1 MKVVVKFAFVYQLRV
16 VSVHWLNLDCY
27 LEVGT
32 RVDCL
37 VNLTEGSLID
47 FSHNFKIFA
56 DLFQHLWHEIN
67 FKRKYIISHLN
78 DQFLIFR
85 GISKE

>member
-1 MKVVVKFAFVYQLRV
+1 MKVVVKFAFINQLGV
-16 VSVHWLNLDCY
+16 ISVNWLDLDRY

-32 RVDCL
+32 RVDSL
-37 VNLTEGSLID
+37 VYLTEGSLIN

-56 DLFQHLWHEIN
+56 DLFQHLWHEII

-78 DQFLIFR
+78 EAFFIFGGFLIH
-85 GISKE
+85 